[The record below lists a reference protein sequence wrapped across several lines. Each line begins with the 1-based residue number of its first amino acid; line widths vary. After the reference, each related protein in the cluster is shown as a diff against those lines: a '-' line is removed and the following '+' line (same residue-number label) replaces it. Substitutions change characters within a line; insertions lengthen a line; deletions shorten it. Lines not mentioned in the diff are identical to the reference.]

1 MLRRRLDKKK
11 KIEDKSDVQ
20 LTKTH
25 FKKVKKKTMSNDENK
40 KENKKKN
47 VNPCT
52 PIKLVTCHLTS
63 NKLGK
68 TLKLNF

>member
-25 FKKVKKKTMSNDENK
+25 FKKVEKKKTMSNDK
-40 KENKKKN
+40 KKKKKN
-47 VNPCT
+47 INPCT

>member
-25 FKKVKKKTMSNDENK
+25 FKKVEKKKTMSND
-40 KENKKKN
+40 KKKKKKISTH
-47 VNPCT
+47 VHP
-52 PIKLVTCHLTS
+52 
-63 NKLGK
+63 
-68 TLKLNF
+68 LNS

>member
-1 MLRRRLDKKK
+1 MLRRRLDKK

-25 FKKVKKKTMSNDENK
+25 FKKVEKKKII
-40 KENKKKN
+40 
-47 VNPCT
+47 NPCT